1 MPLKLK
7 QRGGSE
13 FCPPGFICMQS
24 VHLLVIVGVSVVILF
39 LYLFPVEINFSRK
52 QPKNNKK
59 PLKNTH
65 IENTHIEDTESDE
78 STTDKEPLSKEEII
92 IHHDYPG
99 SRQMII
105 SKERERLINP
115 LLPPERSY
123 VLNNYGVPVNIPTR
137 GYSGGYQQVGILYKK
152 NISDPTSAPGNNT
165 ESNILPLYGQPTFSG
180 SNKWNYYTS
189 SDKFTS
195 LKIPVQHKNKECTT
209 EHGCQELYDGD
220 SVAIP
225 AYNGDFEVKIYGY
238 DSPRYLPHIV

>member
-7 QRGGSE
+7 QKGGSE
-13 FCPPGFICMQS
+13 LFCPPGFICMQS
-24 VHLLVIVGVSVVILF
+24 VHLLIIVGVSVIILF
-39 LYLFPVEINFSRK
+39 LYLFPVEIKRKFTKKSR
-52 QPKNNKK
+52 K
-59 PLKNTH
+59 PLK
-65 IENTHIEDTESDE
+65 DVDYSDE
-78 STTDKEPLSKEEII
+78 EHSNGEHSDEERKQEPLNKEEII
-92 IHHDYPG
+92 VHHDYP
-99 SRQMII
+99 SQRQVVV
-105 SKERERLINP
+105 SKEQERLINP

-123 VLNNYGVPVNIPTR
+123 VLNNYGIPVNIPTR

-152 NISDPTSAPGNNT
+152 TVSDPTAAPGNNT
-165 ESNILPLYGQPTFSG
+165 ESNILPLYGQPTFQG

-195 LKIPVQHKNKECTT
+195 LKIPVQHNSRECTT

>member
-7 QRGGSE
+7 QKGGGE
-13 FCPPGFICMQS
+13 FCPAGFICMQS
-24 VHLLVIVGVSVVILF
+24 VHLLIIIGATIVILF
-39 LYLFPVEINFSRK
+39 LYLFPVENNRYSSKKSRDT
-52 QPKNNKK
+52 PKKR
-59 PLKNTH
+59 H
-65 IENTHIEDTESDE
+65 IEVDDEDSSDYYEEKESLP
-78 STTDKEPLSKEEII
+78 KEKII
-92 IHHDYPG
+92 VHHDYVGP
-99 SRQMII
+99 RQMIV

-123 VLNNYGVPVNIPTR
+123 VLNNYGVPVNVPTR

-152 NISDPTSAPGNNT
+152 SISDPTSAPGNNT

-195 LKIPVQHKNKECTT
+195 LKIPVQHKNKECTN